1 MLLNIWDQNHSF
13 PPPDIEL
20 PMIPKTLKKKL
31 YFNPN
36 CICVIYIDPARD
48 LETLDE
54 ELYLSYRSED
64 DDVVTYGF
72 PQRYPSQSELSTN
85 VCEIEDPDMPMST
98 AV

>member
-1 MLLNIWDQNHSF
+1 
-13 PPPDIEL
+13 
-20 PMIPKTLKKKL
+20 
-31 YFNPN
+31 
-36 CICVIYIDPARD
+36 